1 MKLVILSD
9 KSYNYIRPIAD
20 GLEHTLVEMGH
31 EVVNYHDGVYWL
43 DRLNL
48 IKVFFSDIGR
58 LFANLKANTHN
69 LYIYRFWN
77 LLTFNNRKFK
87 KNIKEADAVI
97 VVYNCPGVFY
107 KNSLTRIEELR
118 NKYKKPI
125 LLYDFHFLPNQGW
138 YKYILQQN
146 PKNFGLERF
155 DAYLLVSIV
164 TEFAIPKEIP
174 PFYHLV
180 GMDIKSKNLFSEQNG
195 FTVLL
200 DFPRNGKD
208 KEREMVKEVL
218 KELNINYLELSGRY
232 TTEQIRAIYRSAD
245 IYFPSTRESFG
256 LTIAEMQLCGGYI
269 CVPFTHWMP
278 AFYLEK
284 DLFKACDGV
293 LGTNFLCYNNDPSTL
308 KKILLEL
315 KDRVIDHQQIIQNFK
330 KQYPLY
336 YSIDKE
342 ALSNCL
348 NKVLSGEINF
358 NTHNDFKKYN
368 QYISLSDDYAI
379 K

>member
-1 MKLVILSD
+1 
-9 KSYNYIRPIAD
+9 
-20 GLEHTLVEMGH
+20 
-31 EVVNYHDGVYWL
+31 
-43 DRLNL
+43 
-48 IKVFFSDIGR
+48 
-58 LFANLKANTHN
+58 
-69 LYIYRFWN
+69 
-77 LLTFNNRKFK
+77 
-87 KNIKEADAVI
+87 
-97 VVYNCPGVFY
+97 
-107 KNSLTRIEELR
+107 
-118 NKYKKPI
+118 
-125 LLYDFHFLPNQGW
+125 
-138 YKYILQQN
+138 
-146 PKNFGLERF
+146 
-155 DAYLLVSIV
+155 
-164 TEFAIPKEIP
+164 
-174 PFYHLV
+174 
-180 GMDIKSKNLFSEQNG
+180 
-195 FTVLL
+195 
-200 DFPRNGKD
+200 
-208 KEREMVKEVL
+208 MVKEVL
-218 KELNINYLELSGRY
+218 TELNINYLELSGRY

-269 CVPFTHWMP
+269 CVPSAHWMP

-293 LGTNFLCYNNDPSTL
+293 LGTNFLCYNNDSSTL